1 MDLKIL
7 MVEGPHDGAFISKV
21 MQVNGYKT
29 YKKPIGSYSPQFV
42 AKYLIGQYKNAPV
55 DELNLQSVR
64 QQIIFPSYSLVLEEK
79 EMLLIFQ
86 MGGDGREDKRKK
98 LVGDIYGFLRST
110 ITMEEL
116 ADSGKIT
123 FVYEFDADEDG
134 VDARLQQVTR
144 EIKQIDFAFPG
155 LTANASYVESNGIRW
170 GSYIFENGSG
180 KGKLEDIILPMIRER
195 LKNRELQRCIV
206 NDTFGSLMGNKKNFS
221 AGLKQ
226 MYPQSPSLI
235 KDRAFV
241 DFLSLPEKHSERQL
255 HKGLLDH
262 MKQFVLELG
271 KDFLYVDSEY
281 PLQVGGSTFKVD
293 LLFYHR
299 GLQCLVAIELKA
311 KKFKP
316 EYMGQLEFYLEALDR
331 DVKRSN
337 ENPSIGILLCQSAD
351 QSVVEYAMSRSLS
364 PTMVAEYHRQ
374 LIPKEVVQKSLE
386 EFCSF
391 LKEFKEK

>member
-7 MVEGPHDGAFISKV
+7 MAEGPHDGAFISKV

-144 EIKQIDFAFPG
+144 EIKQIDIAFPG

-180 KGKLEDIILPMIRER
+180 KGKLEDIVLPMME
-195 LKNRELQRCIV
+195 QD
-206 NDTFGSLMGNKKNFS
+206 NDDVAKCARDFVEKRFS
-221 AGLKQ
+221 FKLFQTVKPTS
-226 MYPQSPSLI
+226 Y
-235 KDRAFV
+235 
-241 DFLSLPEKHSERQL
+241 PEKAR
-255 HKGLLDH
+255 
-262 MKQFVLELG
+262 
-271 KDFLYVDSEY
+271 
-281 PLQVGGSTFKVD
+281 VG
-293 LLFYHR
+293 
-299 GLQCLVAIELKA
+299 I
-311 KKFKP
+311 
-316 EYMGQLEFYLEALDR
+316 MGQLEKAGSANPAIIEQSSYLT
-331 DVKRSN
+331 N
-337 ENPSIGILLCQSAD
+337 EKIKESAICN
-351 QSVVEYAMSRSLS
+351 QMFKFLS
-364 PTMVAEYHRQ
+364 A
-374 LIPKEVVQKSLE
+374 
-386 EFCSF
+386 
-391 LKEFKEK
+391 